1 MTKPPA
7 RQPQFALA
15 DRREL
20 VVQMRSVS
28 RYAPEAQL
36 GRALTAVSF
45 EVWRG
50 EVLGLLGPGRSG
62 KSALLQI
69 LAGRVPPTEGK
80 VRVFGRSPRRR
91 AVQARIGYLP
101 QSRGGAPRGLLGK
114 ALVALEGLFNR
125 RPGPAAVTSARLQ
138 SDGAE
143 RRNLLRQAFAKKP
156 ELLLLDEPFVGL
168 EPAACNDLKEMLR
181 AYAQQGRTVILSSA
195 SLVDA
200 QDLCG
205 RLVIL
210 FRGRI
215 EATGTLP
222 QLLAARENLRHLA
235 DLLPEAS
242 TERILDLARRE
253 LGVAKPAT
261 QPAADLPQADLAT
274 LTAGPLPGETQ
285 RPQTADTSL
294 APLARAPVPKAS
306 AAKEPASEVNHQM
319 LVALTRSAV
328 EGSTLQSEANQH
340 PSAKP
345 VQHTQGPPGQPAPG
359 KNQG

>member
-1 MTKPPA
+1 MKPPG

-20 VVQMRSVS
+20 VVQMRSVCQYS
-28 RYAPEAQL
+28 PEAQL
-36 GRALTAVSF
+36 GRALTAVSM

-91 AVQARIGYLP
+91 VVRARIGYLP
-101 QSRGGAPRGLLGK
+101 QSRASAHRGLLGK

-125 RPGPAAVTSARLQ
+125 RPGPAAVTSARPQ
-138 SDGAE
+138 SEGAE
-143 RRNLLRQAFAKKP
+143 RRDLLRQAFAKKP

-168 EPAACNDLKEMLR
+168 EPAAGNELKEMIR
-181 AYAQQGRTVILSSA
+181 AYAQQGRTIILSSA
-195 SLVDA
+195 SLVHA

-215 EATGTLP
+215 EATGTLS

-235 DLLPEAS
+235 DLLPEAT

-253 LGVAKPAT
+253 LGVAQPT
-261 QPAADLPQADLAT
+261 PEPAADLPQAVSVT
-274 LTAGPLPGETQ
+274 WTAGPLSAETH
-285 RPQTADTSL
+285 RPHTVDTSL
-294 APLARAPVPKAS
+294 APLARASGPKAP
-306 AAKEPASEVNHQM
+306 AAKEPASGVNHQM

-328 EGSTLQSEANQH
+328 EESTLPSEANQH

-345 VQHTQGPPGQPAPG
+345 VQHTQEPPG
-359 KNQG
+359 